1 VIVARDHLKTS
12 PKSLILEL
20 GTSDLRTY
28 ALKVSTRGAYN
39 PDAISYT
46 ESMRRAL
53 IVSGEE

>member
-1 VIVARDHLKTS
+1 VIVARDHRKTS
-12 PKSLILEL
+12 PKSLILES

-28 ALKVSTRGAYN
+28 ALKVSTRGAYS
-39 PDAISYT
+39 PDAISYA

>member
-1 VIVARDHLKTS
+1 VIVARDYLKTS

-20 GTSDLRTY
+20 GTSNLRTY
-28 ALKVSTRGAYN
+28 ALKVSTRGAYS

-53 IVSGEE
+53 ILSGEE